1 VGTVTTA
8 TCAQR
13 RDPRAVA
20 SRDQAESKG
29 SWKRLDSSFGGD
41 PTTALGATVIGESV
55 VLVVN
60 VSTGIP
66 KILKV
71 IFLVD
76 MIFMVVN
83 CG

>member
-1 VGTVTTA
+1 LALG
-8 TCAQR
+8 
-13 RDPRAVA
+13 DH
-20 SRDQAESKG
+20 AESKG
-29 SWKRLDSSFGGD
+29 SWKRLGFSFGGD
-41 PTTALGATVIGESV
+41 PTTALRAAVIGESV
-55 VLVVN
+55 VLVVS

-83 CG
+83 CL

>member
-1 VGTVTTA
+1 L
-8 TCAQR
+8 
-13 RDPRAVA
+13 A
-20 SRDQAESKG
+20 SGDHAESKG
-29 SWKRLDSSFGGD
+29 SWKGLGFSFGGD
-41 PTTALGATVIGESV
+41 PTTVLGATVIGESV

-66 KILKV
+66 KIPKV

-76 MIFMVVN
+76 MIYMMVN